1 MKTIEEFYKEI
12 AGSKEL
18 QEELKVLT
26 EEALGEF
33 LKKHNCEA
41 TAKVFADYAKLQAE
55 GEISDEDAETAG
67 GGAFAPV
74 MTSPKAKRKPQGV
87 L

>member
-1 MKTIEEFYKEI
+1 MKTVEEFYKEI

-18 QEELKVLT
+18 QEELKTLT

-33 LKKHNCEA
+33 LKKHDCKA
-41 TAKVFADYAKLQAE
+41 SAKEFADFVKAQAG
-55 GEISDEDAETAG
+55 GEISDDDVAAAA

-74 MTSPKAKRKPQGV
+74 MTSPKATKKPQGV

>member
-33 LKKHNCEA
+33 LRKHDCEA
-41 TAKVFADYAKLQAE
+41 TAKEFSDYTRSLTE
-55 GEISDEDAETAG
+55 GELTDDDAQTAAG
-67 GGAFAPV
+67 GYPLFPDW
-74 MTSPKAKRKPQGV
+74 
-87 L
+87 

>member
-18 QEELKVLT
+18 QEELKKLSD
-26 EEALGEF
+26 EALGEF

-41 TAKVFADYAKLQAE
+41 TAKELSDFVKSQTE
-55 GEISDEDAETAG
+55 GEIGDVDVEAAT
-67 GGAFAPV
+67 GGAFFPV
-74 MTSPKAKRKPQGV
+74 MTSPKAKHKPQGV

>member
-26 EEALGEF
+26 EEALGKF

-41 TAKVFADYAKLQAE
+41 TAKEFEDYTKLQAE
-55 GEISDEDAETAG
+55 GEISDEDAGVVAG
-67 GGAFAPV
+67 GDLR
-74 MTSPKAKRKPQGV
+74 MTSPGSKKKPQG
-87 L
+87 LL

>member
-33 LKKHNCEA
+33 LKKHNCQA
-41 TAKVFADYAKLQAE
+41 TAKEFLDYAKAQQE
-55 GEISDEDAETAG
+55 GEIQDADAEAASG
-67 GGAFAPV
+67 GWAASCPPTPKVHKAP
-74 MTSPKAKRKPQGV
+74 KEI

>member
-12 AGSKEL
+12 ASS
-18 QEELKVLT
+18 EELKEELKKLT

-33 LKKHNCEA
+33 LKKHDCKA
-41 TAKVFADYAKLQAE
+41 SAKELDDFVKAQA
-55 GEISDEDAETAG
+55 GSEISDDDVAAAA

-74 MTSPKAKRKPQGV
+74 MTSPKAIKKPQG
-87 L
+87 LI